1 MRFVKTS
8 IYFINIF
15 LLFSAVFFSGC
26 ARTEKNTY
34 DDINIFSDYRQI
46 PGVTEEEIKAIDNL
60 REKTEFFTYAMPLS
74 IEAFIGDNGEIRGFS
89 ALFCNWLTKLFNIP
103 FKPQL
108 YEWLDLLEGLDTGD
122 ISFTGELT
130 WTEPRSKIY
139 HMTTDIASRPLKYF
153 RLAGSRSL
161 ADIARERLMRFG
173 FIEGTS
179 TPITV
184 SSELTPGTF
193 EAVYLSDVNRV
204 YDALKSGK
212 IDAFYYSGT
221 AAVNFIKYSDVIA
234 YDFYPLIYRPV
245 SLTAKDDAL
254 KPIISVVEKMLQN
267 GGLRHLVKLYNQ
279 GEHEYQKFKLQTQLT
294 VEELEYIRNNP
305 VIPIGV
311 NPGSY
316 PGSFFDPRDKKWKG
330 SFIDIINEIEY
341 LTGLSFKRIN
351 DEKAVWP
358 DIMQMLEDGKIK
370 MAPDLIQTPE
380 RMSKFLWPNT
390 EMLTDNFALISN
402 TDYPDIKVNEILYV
416 KIGLAKNTAYTS
428 IFKKWFPN
436 HMDNIE
442 YETMDAALKALQ
454 RDEVDMV
461 MSNQRSLLY
470 LTHYM
475 ELPYYK
481 ANVVFDYVMNTH
493 LGFNINEEILCSIAG
508 KALNSIDSKGISD
521 YWMKKTYDFRSKIA
535 EAQMPWII
543 GAVIMSL
550 CIVALF
556 ITLFIISKS
565 QGKRLKALVNKRT
578 HELAVHQNTIATLF
592 DSIPDLVFM
601 KDLNIRFT
609 HCNKAFLD
617 HFNKNIDDIVGH
629 NSEECLGVSA
639 EEAANFD
646 SYDLQVYTEGKAVTV
661 EETIP
666 RHDGTNPLYETIK
679 MPLTVDNKIVGIL
692 AIARDITKRKE
703 MEEAALA
710 ASVAKSSFLA
720 NMSHEIRTPMNAI
733 LGVTEILIQYESLP
747 SEIEEGLGKIYS
759 SCDLLLGIINDILD
773 FSKIEAGKLD
783 IMPAEYKLASM
794 VNDSVQLNMMRIG
807 SKPIEFELNLDENIL
822 SNLIGDEIRIKQI
835 LNNMLSNAFKYT
847 DAGKVILTVET
858 ELPANPAANDRVTL
872 VLKVQDTGHGMTKKQ
887 LARLFEEYARF
898 NQEKNSAVEGTGLG
912 LAITQRL
919 LSLMGGEINV
929 ESEPDR
935 GSLFVVRLPQ
945 LFVNPEIIG
954 KELAENLRKFRLN
967 YMTQKRWGQI
977 SRDPMPYGSVLIV
990 DDVETNIYVAAGLMK
1005 LYRLQIDTATSG
1017 QEAIK
1022 KLEGGKVYDIVFMD
1036 HMMPEMDGIEAAEK
1050 IRAMGYNS
1058 PIVALTANAVAG
1070 QSDMFLHKGF
1080 DDFISKPIDIRQ
1092 LDIVLNKLIRD
1103 KQPPEVIEAARKLKA
1118 ELSVN
1123 IEIPAQDDLILRE
1136 SFIRDARKAAD
1147 WLDEHKDSKYDDEET
1162 LRKFT
1167 VFVHGMKSS
1176 LFNIGEKA
1184 LSAKALELEKYGR
1197 EKNTE
1202 MVKSSAHDFSDN
1214 LRGLLEK
1221 LESMNKS
1228 ETGADIISNDELNQ
1242 KLAIIKEKA
1251 ADYDRKGALDVLSQ
1265 IKNCTEET
1273 KTVLDKIMEH
1283 IIHSDFDEAENEVTA
1298 YIEKIKTA
1306 AAKEGKI

>member
-1 MRFVKTS
+1 MKLVKAS
-8 IYFINIF
+8 VCFLNI
-15 LLFSAVFFSGC
+15 LLLLSAVFLGGC
-26 ARTEKNTY
+26 AQNEKNKFDNTGR
-34 DDINIFSDYRQI
+34 FSDYRQI
-46 PGVTEEEIKAIDNL
+46 PGVTEDEINAINKL
-60 REKTEFFTYAMPLS
+60 REKTDHFTYAMPLS
-74 IEAFIGDNGEIRGFS
+74 IEAFIGSSGEIRGFTT
-89 ALFCNWLTKLFNIP
+89 LFCEWLTELFNIP

-108 YEWLDLLEGLDTGD
+108 FEWLDLLDGLDTGD

-153 RLAGSRSL
+153 RLAGSRPLS
-161 ADIARERLMRFG
+161 DIMRERPMQCG

-179 TPITV
+179 TIITV
-184 SSELTPGTF
+184 SSELTAGDF
-193 EAVYLSDVNRV
+193 EVVTLSDVSFV

-221 AAVNFIKYSDVIA
+221 IAVNFINYNDVIA

-254 KPIISVVEKMLQN
+254 KPIISVVEKLLQN

-279 GEHEYQKFKLQTQLT
+279 GEHEYHRFKLQTQLT
-294 VEELEYIRNNP
+294 VEELEYIKNNP

-330 SFIDIINEIEY
+330 SFIDIMDEVEY
-341 LTGLSFKRIN
+341 LTGLTFKRMN
-351 DEKAVWP
+351 DEKTVWP
-358 DIMQMLEDGKIK
+358 DILQMLEDGKIK
-370 MAPDLIQTPE
+370 MAPDVIQTPD
-380 RMSKFLWPNT
+380 RMNRFLWPDT

-416 KIGLAKNTAYTS
+416 KVGLAKNTAYSS

-436 HMDNIE
+436 HINNIE
-442 YETMDAALKALQ
+442 YESMDAALKALQ
-454 RDEVDMV
+454 KGEVDMV
-461 MSNQRSLLY
+461 MANQRSILY
-470 LTHYM
+470 LTHYL

-481 ANVVFDYVMNTH
+481 ANIVFDYIMYTH
-493 LGFNINEEILCSIAG
+493 LGFNLNEEILCSITS

-521 YWMKKTYDFRSKIA
+521 YWLKRTYDFRSKLA

-556 ITLFIISKS
+556 LILFIRSRS
-565 QGKRLKALVNKRT
+565 QGKQLIALVNKRT
-578 HELAVHQNTIATLF
+578 HELAVHQNTITTLF

-617 HFNKNIDDIVGH
+617 HFNKKIDDIIGH
-629 NSEECLGVSA
+629 NSEGCLGVSA

-646 SYDLQVYTEGKAVTV
+646 SFDRHVYTEGKAITV
-661 EETIP
+661 EEVIP
-666 RHDGTNPLYETIK
+666 CFDGTKPIYETIK
-679 MPLTVDNKIVGIL
+679 IPLTVDKKIVGIL

-710 ASVAKSSFLA
+710 ASLAKSSFLA

-747 SEIEEGLGKIYS
+747 LEIEEGLGKIYS

-794 VNDSVQLNMMRIG
+794 INDSVQLNMMRIG

-847 DAGKVILTVET
+847 EAGKVILTVET
-858 ELPANPAANDRVTL
+858 EIPANCKANDRVTL
-872 VLKVQDTGHGMTKKQ
+872 MLRVQDTGHGMTKKQ

-898 NQEKNSAVEGTGLG
+898 NQEKNHTVEGTGLG

-919 LSLMGGEINV
+919 LSLMNGEISV
-929 ESEPDR
+929 ESEPGV
-935 GSLFVVRLPQ
+935 GSTFVVRLPQ
-945 LFVNPEIIG
+945 VYVDQEVIG

-977 SRDPMPYGSVLIV
+977 TRDPMPYGSVLVV
-990 DDVETNIYVAAGLMK
+990 DDVETNLYVAAGLMK
-1005 LYRLQIDTATSG
+1005 LYRLQIDTAMSG
-1017 QEAIK
+1017 QEAINK
-1022 KLEGGKVYDIVFMD
+1022 IENKNIYDIVFMD

-1050 IRAMGYNS
+1050 IRAMGYTA

-1070 QSDMFLHKGF
+1070 QADIFLHKGF

-1103 KQPPEVIEAARKLKA
+1103 KQPPEVIEAARKLKT
-1118 ELSVN
+1118 ELN
-1123 IEIPAQDDLILRE
+1123 ANFEIPAQDDSILRE

-1147 WLDEHKDSKYDDEET
+1147 WLDEHKDSKYEDDET

-1176 LFNIGEKA
+1176 LFNIGEKE
-1184 LSAKALELEKYGR
+1184 LSAKALELEKFGR

-1202 MVKSSAHDFSDN
+1202 MIKTSAPDFTKN
-1214 LRGLLEK
+1214 LRDLLEK
-1221 LESMNKS
+1221 LESLNKNENS
-1228 ETGADIISNDELNQ
+1228 ADIMPEKELNE
-1242 KLAIIKEKA
+1242 KLLAIKEKT
-1251 ADYDRKGALDVLSQ
+1251 ADYDRKGALDILSE
-1265 IKNCTEET
+1265 IKNCVKET
-1273 KTVLDKIMEH
+1273 KTSLDKIMEYV
-1283 IIHSDFDEAENEVTA
+1283 IHSDFEEAESEVTA
-1298 YIEKIKTA
+1298 LIA
-1306 AAKEGKI
+1306 AIKEGKK